1 MNYIKA
7 WIVVIICAFVFVT
20 KTKAQIAIPNRE
32 LEGNP
37 CLARAG
43 GNIDTFELLDYCP
56 LPGFFQCD
64 SFIAVMDSFTNNNP
78 TNVYPSLPHSG
89 RTCLV
94 ISDISNTLK
103 GTVSAMLSCPLKKK
117 KEYFFSYWASSWFYF
132 YETPKIQTLT
142 IWGNIDTCVRI
153 ERIWESEHIDT
164 GWHQYTAI
172 LTPKLQD
179 YEYIHFRIGV
189 MDSESRCILL
199 DSLSDIYPFNGNDVT
214 ATIQDTAFAKANSTC
229 IELSATANIT
239 TYDTVYWQD
248 AAGNKI
254 ADGFNG
260 GTVCPD
266 SSTYYVIA
274 MRDSVQDCAGI
285 WWSYDTVK
293 VTVNTGTAV
302 ATPAG
307 SEAYGVN
314 IFPNPATNSINIKSG
329 ANPMRQ
335 ISICD
340 INGKVLFM
348 QSTSQK
354 TQTQIILE
362 GIVQTQGVYIAEVT
376 FTNGLKQRIK
386 FLKQ

>member
-1 MNYIKA
+1 MIKA
-7 WIVVIICAFVFVT
+7 IAQIIICAIAFYQQAI
-20 KTKAQIAIPNRE
+20 AQIIVTNKE
-32 LEGNP
+32 MEGTK
-37 CLARAG
+37 CIAFVG
-43 GNIDTFELLDYCP
+43 GSIDTFVYLNTCSLS
-56 LPGFFQCD
+56 GFFLCD
-64 SFIAVMDSFTNNNP
+64 SFVSVIDNTFSNP
-78 TNVYPSLPHSG
+78 TTFYPAFPYSG
-89 RTCLV
+89 QTCIM
-94 ISDISNTLK
+94 ISDVSNTLK
-103 GTVSAMLSCPLKKK
+103 GSLSTFLSCSLKRNR
-117 KEYFFSYWASSWFYF
+117 EYQITYWAADFFNLDSLYN
-132 YETPKIQTLT
+132 KKTLQ
-142 IWGNIDTCVRI
+142 IWGNTDTCNRI
-153 ERIWESEHIDT
+153 EKIYESEGIDT

-179 YEYIHFRIGV
+179 YEFIHFRIGITSV
-189 MDSESRCILL
+189 TGNLQL
-199 DSLSDIYPFNGNDVT
+199 DSLSDIYPFNANDVT

-229 IELSATANIT
+229 IKLNATANIT

-254 ADGFNG
+254 ADGFSG

-274 MRDSVQDCAGI
+274 MRDSVQDCAGT

-314 IFPNPATNSINIKSG
+314 IFPNPATNSINIESG
-329 ANPMRQ
+329 ANLMRQ

>member
-1 MNYIKA
+1 M
-7 WIVVIICAFVFVT
+7 IC
-20 KTKAQIAIPNRE
+20 
-32 LEGNP
+32 
-37 CLARAG
+37 
-43 GNIDTFELLDYCP
+43 
-56 LPGFFQCD
+56 
-64 SFIAVMDSFTNNNP
+64 
-78 TNVYPSLPHSG
+78 
-89 RTCLV
+89 
-94 ISDISNTLK
+94 DISETLK
-103 GTVSAMLSCPLKKK
+103 GTVSTFLSCPLIKNR
-117 KEYFFSYWASSWFYF
+117 EYKITYWAADFFNLDTVYHYKTF
-132 YETPKIQTLT
+132 Q
-142 IWGNIDTCVRI
+142 IWGNTDTCNRI
-153 ERIWESEHIDT
+153 ERIYESEQIDT

-179 YEYIHFRIGV
+179 YEFIHFRIGLTDPV
-189 MDSESRCILL
+189 TRNLLL
-199 DSLSDIYPFNGNDVT
+199 DALSDIYPFNANDVT
-214 ATIQDTAFAKANSTC
+214 VTIQDTAFAKANSTC